1 MAGDRSRRIYSVLLS
16 LTLLLSVSEVT
27 LAAPNAAVRA
37 ACMHDAKRL
46 CAAVLGN
53 QEARMKCMKQHRAEL
68 SPECRAKIAEQ
79 RDIDGT
85 RPASGGSSREKCAA
99 MAADQHRL
107 NGVGNQHIGG
117 PAATKRCM

>member
-1 MAGDRSRRIYSVLLS
+1 
-16 LTLLLSVSEVT
+16 
-27 LAAPNAAVRA
+27 
-37 ACMHDAKRL
+37 MHDAKRL

-79 RDIDGT
+79 RDVDGT

-99 MAADQHRL
+99 MAADQNRLGGASGHRF
-107 NGVGNQHIGG
+107 GG
-117 PAATKRCM
+117 PAALKRCMQGQPM

>member
-1 MAGDRSRRIYSVLLS
+1 
-16 LTLLLSVSEVT
+16 
-27 LAAPNAAVRA
+27 
-37 ACMHDAKRL
+37 
-46 CAAVLGN
+46 
-53 QEARMKCMKQHRAEL
+53 MKCMKQHRAEL
-68 SPECRAKIAEQ
+68 SPECREKIAEQ

-107 NGVGNQHIGG
+107 NGVGSQHIGG

>member
-1 MAGDRSRRIYSVLLS
+1 
-16 LTLLLSVSEVT
+16 
-27 LAAPNAAVRA
+27 
-37 ACMHDAKRL
+37 
-46 CAAVLGN
+46 
-53 QEARMKCMKQHRAEL
+53 MKCMKQHRAEL